1 MPTEPAA
8 YCYRLYCYRLYIG
21 ETTVADVLTVLK
33 RFDLNATVHAR
44 GYGLWRGILE
54 PSVIVE
60 IVHERVLDGDIRVVA
75 RALAREF
82 NQDCVL
88 VTRTDLARV
97 SYVGQQDE

>member
-8 YCYRLYCYRLYIG
+8 YCYRLYIG
-21 ETTVADVLTVLK
+21 EATVADVLKVLK
-33 RFDLNATVHAR
+33 RFDLNATVHSKS
-44 GYGLWRGILE
+44 YGLWQGTLE
-54 PSVIVE
+54 ESIAVE
-60 IVHERVLDGDIRVVA
+60 IVHERILDGDVRVVA

-97 SYVGQQDE
+97 SYVGQQDD